1 MPFRKQP
8 NLLID
13 LEKKAER
20 PIGSVGV
27 LALIELLV
35 ERIYALLKVLIA
47 IVIIV
52 GLVAGA
58 LQFQLTQRNRD
69 IDDLKGQVERSEK
82 ASRQAQAAAEA
93 ATLALNTAIANS
105 QQASDDSTDAIRR
118 INEIYDTCVVR
129 KEC

>member
-20 PIGSVGV
+20 PIGSVGI

-47 IVIIV
+47 IVMIV

-58 LQFQLTQRNRD
+58 LQFQLTMRNRD
-69 IDDLKGQVERSEK
+69 IEKLKGQVVRSEK